1 MQFSTLFVLSMM
13 LLFLTHETCC
23 FSWVCLGEGATVC
36 SAPVTKSEKSRNR
49 DLKDFWV
56 SDAKGAGTN
65 LFTCDDVLPGGHLA
79 TRGWCCIFK
88 SLKSV
93 CMKINLLLQL
103 QLTTDLPVLLRI
115 PSPPQTSISVWLV
128 ITGYTN
134 DPP

>member
-88 SLKSV
+88 SLKSNT
-93 CMKINLLLQL
+93 I
-103 QLTTDLPVLLRI
+103 TTAELY
-115 PSPPQTSISVWLV
+115 QCLV
-128 ITGYTN
+128 GYNGLHKRSTIG
-134 DPP
+134 